1 MSSMMFGGY
10 QASKLKA
17 QLKMAITRLSIAS
30 NKKTCSS
37 KQQTRDIAKLLSEL
51 PHPKEEKARIQAE
64 AVIRNDDTVE
74 AYEILSLNCDLLYE
88 RINLISH
95 SSKHCPS
102 DLVECISTLIWAS
115 TVVDVPELVEVRK
128 QFRYKYGKEFEYD
141 AVRNAGGVV
150 NARVASKLSVQPPSA
165 YDVQVYLERIADEH
179 GVAWK
184 PKVPLRASDMY
195 NPTKA
200 PTGHSEPVRGGS
212 GVNDNYHN
220 SPSFPPMSPLTM
232 SPSTIISSFNEPP
245 NPFTVYLA
253 KPMGIV
259 FEEDDD
265 EGHQGSNSSSGIF
278 VVEIH
283 KGSPAESVGILH
295 VGDQL
300 LSVGGVH
307 VASLEEAL
315 LAIKSSMNER
325 VKLMFYRSRSLCN
338 NSDEQQYDYVSSE
351 LTTPETTTPY
361 SSTRSIVEQEKDD
374 TIVLSDAI
382 AKSKQSLKRGDNKKA
397 SYSGEIPNKDGDSFD
412 DLAARFANL
421 RR

>member
-10 QASKLKA
+10 QASKLKP

-30 NKKTCSS
+30 NKKTSSS

-64 AVIRNDDTVE
+64 AVIRDDDTIE
-74 AYEILSLNCDLLYE
+74 AYEILSLNCDLLFE
-88 RINLISH
+88 RINLISY
-95 SSKHCPS
+95 SKHCPS

-128 QFRYKYGKEFEYD
+128 QFRYKYGKEFEDD
-141 AVRNAGGVV
+141 AMRNAGGVV

-200 PTGHSEPVRGGS
+200 PTGHSVPVRGGS

-220 SPSFPPMSPLTM
+220 NNNNKPSFPPMSPLTM
-232 SPSTIISSFNEPP
+232 SPSTIIPSFNEVP

-278 VVEIH
+278 VAEIH

-315 LAIKSSMNER
+315 LAIKSSMNEK
-325 VKLMFYRSRSLCN
+325 VKLMFHRSHSLF
-338 NSDEQQYDYVSSE
+338 NSDERQYDYVSSE

-361 SSTRSIVEQEKDD
+361 SSTRSIVDQEKDD

-382 AKSKQSLKRGDNKKA
+382 EKSKQSLKR
-397 SYSGEIPNKDGDSFD
+397 YYGEIPNKDGDSFD